1 MGLIDKSWITGLDVL
16 DIGCNAG
23 HLTLLLARDHHPR
36 KIVGVDIDPVLI
48 QYAQK
53 NIRLGGKSSPRTVPR
68 DGPLNGTLGLEN
80 YNRFQTLLPDR
91 KEISGKFCIT
101 LWSTSGSVCQYWPG

>member
-1 MGLIDKSWITGLDVL
+1 MDVL

-53 NIRLGGKSSPRTVPR
+53 NIRLVDEGPYLGFPRVF
-68 DGPLNGTLGLEN
+68 D
-80 YNRFQTLLPDR
+80 QT
-91 KEISGKFCIT
+91 
-101 LWSTSGSVCQYWPG
+101 W

>member
-1 MGLIDKSWITGLDVL
+1 MDVL

-53 NIRLGGKSSPRTVPR
+53 NIRLVDK
-68 DGPLNGTLGLEN
+68 GPFDIDPYLGLPTD
-80 YNRFQTLLPDR
+80 F
-91 KEISGKFCIT
+91 
-101 LWSTSGSVCQYWPG
+101 